1 MLIINLFLATISIF
15 AITYGIAAVRK
26 FLLRRKIY
34 AKHGCLPPPSIPQ
47 RDPVFGLDLIL
58 HFFRAL
64 KEDRRDLSMN
74 QLFRVHGRTFQ
85 SVTLGTKAIYTI
97 EPKNLQAVFATD
109 FSSWG
114 VEPMRLFAFEPFI
127 GRGIMVADGA
137 FWEQSRALIKPTFT
151 RAQIADLHLTAYS
164 GHVSKLIGLLP
175 KDGSTVDLQPL
186 FSHLALDSS
195 TDFLFGEPVG
205 SLSPHS
211 ISTHAKSFLEA
222 YDYGQMVVGKRL
234 HLPKYLPKW
243 NILTRDKKFWDS
255 CNIAHQFVDGYI
267 AQGRRICEQSKKG
280 NMAPERYILAH
291 EMIKETIDHND
302 IRNQLLNIFLP
313 AHEATGVA
321 LTNIFFNL
329 ARNPSCYAK
338 LRQEILDTGE
348 QAAWTFERLKS
359 LKYLQFVINETFRLN
374 PAIGS
379 NNRIALRDTILP
391 TGGGSSGTAPIYVK
405 KGDMVT
411 MSFYALHRRQDL
423 FGDDANVFR
432 PERWKTL
439 RPVPWSYL
447 TFGGGPRVC
456 PGQQLALTEIG
467 YTIVKIL
474 QSFPAIENR
483 DPVKQF
489 VEVYKITT
497 ASRNGAKVG
506 FPTS

>member
-1 MLIINLFLATISIF
+1 MLLINVLLTTTSIF
-15 AITYGIAAVRK
+15 ILIYGTIALQR
-26 FLLRRKIY
+26 FLSRRKTS

-47 RDPVFGLDLIL
+47 RDPIFGLDLIL
-58 HFFRAL
+58 HVFKAL
-64 KEDRRDLSMN
+64 KEDRRDLSMK
-74 QLFRVHGRTFQ
+74 QLFQVHGRTFQ
-85 SVTLGTKAIYTI
+85 SVAFGTTTIYTI

-109 FSSWG
+109 FSNWG
-114 VEPMRLFAFEPFI
+114 VQPMRLFAFEPFI

-151 RAQIADLHLTAYS
+151 RAQIADLHLARYS
-164 GHVSKLIGLLP
+164 SHVSKLISLLP

-186 FSHLALDSS
+186 FSRLALDSS

-205 SLSPHS
+205 ALSPRS
-211 ISTHAKSFLEA
+211 ISTDAKSFLEA

-234 HLPKYLPKW
+234 HLPKW
-243 NILTRDKKFWDS
+243 NFLTQDKKFWDS
-255 CNIAHQFVDGYI
+255 CKIAHEFVDGYI
-267 AQGRRICEQSKKG
+267 AQGRQICEESKKG
-280 NMAPERYILAH
+280 NVAPKRYILAH
-291 EMIKETIDHND
+291 EMIKETRDHND
-302 IRNQLLNIFLP
+302 IRNQLLNVFLP

-321 LTNIFFNL
+321 LTNVFFNL
-329 ARNPSCYAK
+329 ARNPDCYAK

-359 LKYLQFVINETFRLN
+359 LKYLQSVINETFRLN

-379 NNRIALRDTILP
+379 NNRTALRDTILP
-391 TGGGSSGTAPIYVK
+391 TGGGTLGTAPIYVK
-405 KGDMVT
+405 KGDRVT
-411 MSFYALHRRQDL
+411 TSFYALHRRQDL

-432 PERWKTL
+432 PDRWKTL

-474 QSFPAIENR
+474 QSFPVIENR

-489 VEVYKITT
+489 VEVYRITT

-506 FPTS
+506 FPTRVNQL